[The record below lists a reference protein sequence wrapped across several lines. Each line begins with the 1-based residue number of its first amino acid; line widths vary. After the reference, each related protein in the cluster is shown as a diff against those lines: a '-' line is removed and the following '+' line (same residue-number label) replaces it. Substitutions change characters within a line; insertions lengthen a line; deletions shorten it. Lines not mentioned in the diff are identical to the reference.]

1 MSAALAPA
9 RRLTVPATRR
19 VSREILVTA
28 PPFFLRAPAAPPN
41 SDPAVAVSPP
51 LLSFDGA
58 DFMEDFLAG
67 AAAPERLPR
76 LLAWRDWA
84 EPPASMLD
92 AVGTRLHPASVQR
105 APPLAIEPETEAAG
119 VLDADGVPHGDPA
132 WLRKLYLPLHL
143 RFTLV
148 AFDLLCERQGWP
160 RVAKSR
166 ILGSGAVVRRL
177 VRDPAGE
184 RWEDWISVD
193 GKRGVWF
200 ELAGGLPADPEAIPS
215 TAWSEQDVVALKAR
229 LELKGGTPLPTTL
242 DSARLSLLPA
252 TVAGAAA
259 HTTLYGLL
267 PVLTAAEQAQDEAS
281 PALAADIAAALAA
294 ETNARLTA
302 AWSDAPGQRTAIRA
316 ALSSLLALTVTPG
329 APTDGQVTASRSAI
343 LSFSMIPSSTL
354 DTTLRNVVRKVIAD
368 GFAALAPTSG
378 VIGPTGDPTTFWS
391 NAEHSAQWS
400 SGNPTVTLSFSARL
414 ADWRV
419 LIRDRLRRA
428 IDGVLIPTGAPD
440 TDAELGLI
448 ARGVMAVALLRLRAF
463 RLALLADLHAQM
475 FSEAD
480 TATLAAVTPLTFKGV
495 TYQTPAAT
503 TGALSVEIEA
513 VYGLDTVTSPAE
525 AVPTWSPLD
534 RAHPANADAVH
545 RAALAL
551 EALFNPLDEA
561 GAAGGSAYET
571 RLAKL
576 IVDEVAPGITGAFGL
591 PDDPIHRLRTF
602 GLDLFEQPARG
613 LLVFPGPT
621 PEAAAFDAMRT
632 TVAASYT
639 ASVPVAVA
647 ESRGRARAHRPR
659 YDHDNV
665 FAVWCWTRV
674 AGHTPCEKAKLV
686 WTGRSEP
693 FTIAEPTDILGAKP
707 VTIQLPDL
715 AKLVRDIPR
724 IAKAR
729 AKPFAAFN
737 TPPNSGYNVGDDPK
751 NTSRAWGVGWICSFA
766 IPVITI
772 CAFILFSII
781 FSILISLPGF
791 AWMLL
796 LKFCIPIPVPKKS

>member
-19 VSREILVTA
+19 DSREILVTA
-28 PPFFLRAPAAPPN
+28 PPFFLRDPAAPPT
-41 SDPAVAVSPP
+41 SDPALAASPP

-92 AVGTRLHPASVQR
+92 AVGTRLHPTSVRR

-119 VLDADGVPHGDPA
+119 VLDPDGVPHGDPA

-200 ELAGGLPADPEAIPS
+200 ELAGGLPADPEAIPDA
-215 TAWSEQDVVALKAR
+215 AWGGQDAPLKAR
-229 LELKGGTPLPTTL
+229 LELKAETPLPKAL

-267 PVLTAAEQAQDEAS
+267 PVLSAAEQAQDKAP
-281 PALAADIAAALAA
+281 PALAADIAAAMAA
-294 ETNARLTA
+294 ETDARLTT
-302 AWSDAPGQRTAIRA
+302 AWSDAPGQRAAIRA
-316 ALSSLLALTVTPG
+316 ALSNLLALTVTPS
-329 APTDGQVTASRSAI
+329 APTDGQVAAARNSI
-343 LSFSMIPSSTL
+343 LSFGMIPSSTL
-354 DTTLRNVVRKVIAD
+354 DTTLRDVVRKVIAD
-368 GFAALAPTSG
+368 GFAALAPSAG
-378 VIGPTGDPTTFWS
+378 VIGPTGAAATFWS
-391 NAEHSAQWS
+391 NAEHSTQWS
-400 SGNPTVTLSFSARL
+400 SGNPTVALSFSARL
-414 ADWRV
+414 SDWRV

-428 IDGVLIPTGAPD
+428 IDGVLIPTGAPS
-440 TDAELGLI
+440 TDAELGVI
-448 ARGVMAVALLRLRAF
+448 ARGVMAVALLRVRAF
-463 RLALLADLHAQM
+463 RLALLANLHAQM
-475 FSEAD
+475 FGEAD
-480 TATLAAVTPLTFKGV
+480 TAALAAVTPLTFQGV

-513 VYGLDTVTSPAE
+513 VYGLDTVTSPAD
-525 AVPTWSPLD
+525 AVPTWSPLN

-551 EALFNPLDEA
+551 ESLFNPLDEA

-576 IVDEVAPGITGAFGL
+576 IVDEIAPGITGAFGL
-591 PDDPIHRLRTF
+591 PNDPIHRLRTF

-621 PEAAAFDAMRT
+621 PEAATFATMRQ

-639 ASVPVAVA
+639 ASVPVAVT
-647 ESRGRARAHRPR
+647 ESRGRARVHRLR

-674 AGHTPCEKAKLV
+674 AGHTACEKAKLV

-693 FTIAEPTDILGAKP
+693 FTIAEPTDILGARP
-707 VTIQLPDL
+707 VTVQLPDL

-751 NTSRAWGVGWICSFA
+751 DTSRAWGVGWICSFA

-781 FSILISLPGF
+781 FSILIALPGF

>member
-1 MSAALAPA
+1 MSPALAPA
-9 RRLTVPATRR
+9 RRLTVPAARSE
-19 VSREILVTA
+19 SREILVTA
-28 PPFFLRAPAAPPN
+28 PPFFLRDPAAPPTT
-41 SDPAVAVSPP
+41 DPAVGVRPP

-58 DFMEDFLAG
+58 DFMDDFLAG
-67 AAAPERLPR
+67 AAAPARLPR

-92 AVGTRLHPASVQR
+92 AVGTRLYPTSVQR
-105 APPLAIEPETEAAG
+105 TPPLAIEPETEAAG
-119 VLDADGVPHGDPA
+119 VLDGDGVPHGVPG

-166 ILGSGAVVRRL
+166 ILDSGAVVRRL

-184 RWEDWISVD
+184 RWEDWISAD

-200 ELAGGLPADPEAIPS
+200 ELTGGLPADPDAIP
-215 TAWSEQDVVALKAR
+215 TAAWGGQDAALKAR
-229 LELKGGTPLPTTL
+229 LELKAGTPLPTAL
-242 DSARLSLLPA
+242 DSARLSVLPA

-267 PVLTAAEQAQDEAS
+267 PVFSAAEQIQDQAPPAQ
-281 PALAADIAAALAA
+281 AAAIAAALAA
-294 ETNARLTA
+294 ETQAQLTA
-302 AWSDAPGQRTAIRA
+302 AWSDAPGQRGAVRA
-316 ALSSLLALTVTPG
+316 ALSTLLALTVTPS
-329 APTDGQVTASRSAI
+329 APTDSQVNFARSSI
-343 LSFSMIPSSTL
+343 LSVGSISGAQL
-354 DTTLRNVVRKVIAD
+354 DAALHDVVRKVITD
-368 GFAALAPTSG
+368 GFTTLTPTAG
-378 VIGPTGDPTTFWS
+378 VIGATVDPTAFWS
-391 NAEHSAQWS
+391 SAEHSTQWP
-400 SGNPTVTLSFSARL
+400 SGDIDITLSFSSRL

-419 LIRDRLRRA
+419 LIRRRLRQA
-428 IDGVLIPTGAPD
+428 IDGVLLPVGAPSAD
-440 TDAELGLI
+440 VELGMV
-448 ARGVMAVALLRLRAF
+448 ARGVMALALLRTRAF
-463 RLALLADLHAQM
+463 RMALLAQLHDQM
-475 FSEAD
+475 FDDAD
-480 TATLAAVTPLTFKGV
+480 TATLAAVTPLLFSGV

-503 TGALSVEIEA
+503 PGALSVEIEA
-513 VYGLDTVTSPAE
+513 IYGLDAVTSPAE

-534 RAHPANADAVH
+534 RAHPTNADAVH

-551 EALFNPLDEA
+551 ETLFNRLDEA

-571 RLAKL
+571 RLASL
-576 IVDEVAPGITGAFGL
+576 ITDQVAPAITTTFGL
-591 PDDPIHRLRTF
+591 PNDPVHRLRAY
-602 GLDLFEQPARG
+602 GLDLFEQTARG

-621 PEAAAFDAMRT
+621 PETAAFDTMRN

-639 ASVPVAVA
+639 ANLPVAVA
-647 ESRGRARAHRPR
+647 ESRGRSRVHRLR

-751 NTSRAWGVGWICSFA
+751 DTSRAWGVGWICSFA

-781 FSILISLPGF
+781 FSILIVLPGF
-791 AWMLL
+791 GWMLL